1 MPNNVFIPELLSVGV
16 TEKLGKA
23 IKLYNIVNVENLG
36 EKTEGDTVK
45 FISTEYIGDAGVVLA
60 GTEIPKADFT
70 DTTKSAPVK
79 KYAKGVI
86 FTEEEIMSG
95 FGDVQGRAENQIA
108 KSVAAGVENA
118 LFAELKAIAGAMAHA
133 ATKFDVDE
141 IGQALV
147 KFGEDIDDEK
157 YLLVSPVDFANLR
170 KDPNFIVKT
179 NEKVDSVGE
188 IFGCTVVVSGRVAA
202 NEAFIVKLDA
212 LTVAL
217 KQDVK
222 IKVQEEA
229 DDDTVLVNGRTHAAV
244 ALTDEA
250 GAIKITVTPAP

>member
-1 MPNNVFIPELLSVGV
+1 MANNVFIPELLSVGV

-23 IKLYNIVNVENLG
+23 IKLYNIVKVLNLG

-45 FISTEYIGDAGVVLA
+45 FISTEYIGDADVVAA
-60 GTEIPKADFT
+60 GKEIPKADFI
-70 DTTKSAPVK
+70 DSTKSATVK

-86 FTEEEIMSG
+86 FTDEELMDGHGE
-95 FGDVQGRAENQIA
+95 VQARAENQIA
-108 KSVAAGVENA
+108 KAVAAGVENA
-118 LFAELKAIAGAMAHA
+118 LFAELKGITGAMEYVGGVFNVE
-133 ATKFDVDE
+133 T

-147 KFGEDIDDEK
+147 KFGEDIDGEK
-157 YLLVSPVDFANLR
+157 YLVVSPSEFANLR

-179 NEKVDSVGE
+179 NDKVDSVGE
-188 IFGCTVVVSGRVAA
+188 IFGCTVVVSARVDAK
-202 NEAFIVKLDA
+202 EAFIVKPDA
-212 LTVAL
+212 LTVGL

-250 GAIKITVTPAP
+250 GAIKITVTE